1 MLSVYSVTQVSAAL
15 GEFGA
20 PQHLSFLEDY
30 VPGELSP
37 QKGSAKVPR
46 QDSREA
52 EAERVA
58 GEEEGKR
65 NAEAEGR

>member
-1 MLSVYSVTQVSAAL
+1 MSVAL

-37 QKGSAKVPR
+37 LSGSQHDPL
-46 QDSREA
+46 S
-52 EAERVA
+52 
-58 GEEEGKR
+58 EEEGRGGAGEGGGKGG
-65 NAEAEGR
+65 AEAKGR